1 MTPKIHILQEKERLQ
16 PDFWEDYKWAL
27 DHYGELREK
36 YADMW
41 VAIADKKVVAF
52 GEDLTDEK
60 EESISNDLS
69 QACPV
74 FFRFLPPI
82 LGRLCTFS

>member
-1 MTPKIHILQEKERLQ
+1 MAPKIHMLQEKERLQ

-27 DHYGELREK
+27 EHYGELREK

-60 EESISNDLS
+60 EESIRKEIDRP
-69 QACPV
+69 PV
-74 FFRFLPPI
+74 TLFVEGLARI
-82 LGRLCTFS
+82 L

>member
-1 MTPKIHILQEKERLQ
+1 MAPKIHILQEKERLQ

-27 DHYGELREK
+27 EHYGELREK

-52 GEDLTDEK
+52 GEDLTDER
-60 EESISNDLS
+60 EESICKEIDRPLVTLFIEGL
-69 QACPV
+69 A
-74 FFRFLPPI
+74 RI
-82 LGRLCTFS
+82 L